1 MARDEIVQMN
11 LYDQNTGPSMPSKT
25 DEAQKKH
32 YGREFHIQKTVK
44 LLCVTLLPQS

>member
-25 DEAQKKH
+25 DEAPKNII
-32 YGREFHIQKTVK
+32 EESFHIQKTGK